1 VAANANGLE
10 VDADRNTGDCT
21 NWLVAAGARPRRV
34 FSSFIVILNRSLPVW
49 PLPQAAA
56 NVPGAQ
62 SGEYST
68 PVCGHCNCLLGVGR
82 LEGFTECAAPYLNQ
96 GEDVSRIGLVLIS
109 QRDAVV
115 LKSELVD
122 HDIRERRQREP
133 HHPGLV
139 VG

>member
-1 VAANANGLE
+1 
-10 VDADRNTGDCT
+10 
-21 NWLVAAGARPRRV
+21 
-34 FSSFIVILNRSLPVW
+34 
-49 PLPQAAA
+49 
-56 NVPGAQ
+56 
-62 SGEYST
+62 
-68 PVCGHCNCLLGVGR
+68 
-82 LEGFTECAAPYLNQ
+82 
-96 GEDVSRIGLVLIS
+96 VSRIGLVLIS

>member
-1 VAANANGLE
+1 VGSIRRPFAVTVTACLAS
-10 VDADRNTGDCT
+10 DALKDS
-21 NWLVAAGARPRRV
+21 LSALRP
-34 FSSFIVILNRSLPVW
+34 
-49 PLPQAAA
+49 
-56 NVPGAQ
+56 
-62 SGEYST
+62 T
-68 PVCGHCNCLLGVGR
+68 
-82 LEGFTECAAPYLNQ
+82 LNQ